1 MVEKYRDYIENIS
14 KNTGF
19 IGSTLEKVDR
29 LIRILEWMN
38 SDEKLNKLLALKGGT
53 AINTAIFN
61 FPRLS
66 VDIDLDLTENLSK
79 EEMIKERENI
89 HNLLVN
95 YLNSNNYKIN
105 MEKSKNVY
113 ALDSI
118 VAEYI
123 DIKGNIDNIKIE
135 INYMNRVHILETKR
149 IDVSTDV
156 LKGKH
161 LTIHCIHPI
170 EIYAAK
176 LCALLSR
183 TTARDLYDVY
193 TLSKYDLFDDE
204 EKKLLKQCLMLEYI
218 AVNDYKLKDMKI
230 DNVERLKRQDIK
242 TKLLPTLKDRNPKN
256 SNIDEMKQAVREYL
270 KDILIVD
277 DKTKEFY
284 DKFQKGIYLKY
295 TDANFNNKN
304 KEVTN
309 EIYES
314 TYGTDDILSNGEIA
328 SLDENETGEAVEET
342 TLQPGEAVMT
352 SSKLTDFIIQAR
364 IDREQIR
371 SKNKETLLK
380 VINDETVSEKEKT
393 SAVEAMVEITKS
405 SELENTIET
414 LLEAK
419 GFSNVIVTLSD
430 NQVDVIID
438 EQEITDQKRAQ
449 IEETIKRKTD
459 ISADKIVITPAHK

>member
-1 MVEKYRDYIENIS
+1 MVDKYRDYIENIS
-14 KNTGF
+14 KKTGF
-19 IGSTLEKVDR
+19 IQSTLEKVER

-53 AINTAIFN
+53 AINTAVFN

-79 EEMIKERENI
+79 EEMIKERETI
-89 HNLLVN
+89 HNLLIN

-105 MEKSKNVY
+105 MEKSKDVY

-135 INYMNRVHILETKR
+135 INYMNRVHILETKK

-156 LKGKH
+156 FMDKH

-193 TLSKYDLFDDE
+193 TLSKYDLFDNE
-204 EKKLLKQCLMLEYI
+204 EKKLLKQCFMLEYI

-230 DNVERLKRQDIK
+230 DNIERLKRQDIK
-242 TKLLPTLKDRNPKN
+242 TKLLPTLKDRNPRN
-256 SNIDEMKQAVREYL
+256 SNIDEMKQSVREYL

-284 DKFQKGIYLKY
+284 DKFQKGIYEPELLFDNEEIIERIKEHPMIIWKL
-295 TDANFNNKN
+295 NNK
-304 KEVTN
+304 
-309 EIYES
+309 
-314 TYGTDDILSNGEIA
+314 
-328 SLDENETGEAVEET
+328 
-342 TLQPGEAVMT
+342 
-352 SSKLTDFIIQAR
+352 
-364 IDREQIR
+364 
-371 SKNKETLLK
+371 
-380 VINDETVSEKEKT
+380 
-393 SAVEAMVEITKS
+393 
-405 SELENTIET
+405 
-414 LLEAK
+414 
-419 GFSNVIVTLSD
+419 
-430 NQVDVIID
+430 
-438 EQEITDQKRAQ
+438 
-449 IEETIKRKTD
+449 
-459 ISADKIVITPAHK
+459 

>member
-1 MVEKYRDYIENIS
+1 MVDKYRDYIENIS
-14 KNTGF
+14 KKTGF
-19 IGSTLEKVDR
+19 IQSTLEKVER

-53 AINTAIFN
+53 AINTAVFN

-79 EEMIKERENI
+79 EEMIKERETI
-89 HNLLVN
+89 HNLLIN

-105 MEKSKNVY
+105 MEKSKDVY

-135 INYMNRVHILETKR
+135 INYMNRVHILETKK

-156 LKGKH
+156 FKDKH

-193 TLSKYDLFDDE
+193 TLSKYDLFDNE
-204 EKKLLKQCLMLEYI
+204 EKKLLKQCFMLEYI

-230 DNVERLKRQDIK
+230 DNIERLKRHDIK
-242 TKLLPTLKDRNPKN
+242 TKLLPTLKDRNPRN
-256 SNIDEMKQAVREYL
+256 SNIDEMKQSVREYL

-284 DKFQKGIYLKY
+284 DKFQKGIYEPELLFDNEEIIERIKEHPMIIWKL
-295 TDANFNNKN
+295 NNK
-304 KEVTN
+304 
-309 EIYES
+309 
-314 TYGTDDILSNGEIA
+314 
-328 SLDENETGEAVEET
+328 
-342 TLQPGEAVMT
+342 
-352 SSKLTDFIIQAR
+352 
-364 IDREQIR
+364 
-371 SKNKETLLK
+371 
-380 VINDETVSEKEKT
+380 
-393 SAVEAMVEITKS
+393 
-405 SELENTIET
+405 
-414 LLEAK
+414 
-419 GFSNVIVTLSD
+419 
-430 NQVDVIID
+430 
-438 EQEITDQKRAQ
+438 
-449 IEETIKRKTD
+449 
-459 ISADKIVITPAHK
+459 